1 MKRAD
6 IERAAAKTG
15 VALAPETVVDV
26 TGQDPIL
33 KTPLHLGEGASAVL
47 ALLGQESSRIWMARG
62 GRPQSLSL
70 DARHAAASL
79 HSYSLL
85 CVDGQR
91 AIDKRAPAKLNRFW
105 RCGDG
110 RHIYLHE
117 SFYGPPPLLR
127 ELGLSAAEASEEA
140 IAAAVLRRG
149 AFELE
154 DALASQGLCAAVAR
168 SPQEWSEHPQG
179 QALAAKKY
187 PLEVTKLEDSPPEPF
202 AAGDRPLSGIRVLDL
217 TRVLAGPVCARTL
230 AEHGADVLHI
240 ASPKLPT
247 IEAFEMDTGHGKR
260 QSYVDL
266 DDTPGRDTLR
276 NLIRGADVFSQGFRQ
291 GALERRGFGVEAV
304 AGLRPGIIYVSENA
318 YGHDGPWKTR
328 PGWEQ
333 LAQTVTGV
341 AALPGIERPALAP
354 AAICDYTTGYFAALG
369 TMIAL
374 RRRATEGG
382 SWLVAVSLAQT
393 AMWYL
398 SLGVDLNPAAA
409 CGEGDHSAFM
419 RERQT
424 PYGAITH
431 VTPPLRM
438 SETSPQWTLLSK
450 PLGSEPAVWL

>member
-15 VALAPETVVDV
+15 VGLDPETVVDV
-26 TGQDPIL
+26 AGQDPIL
-33 KTPLHLGEGASAVL
+33 KSSLHLGEGAATVL
-47 ALLGQESSRIWMARG
+47 ALLGQEANRIWTARG
-62 GRPQSLSL
+62 GRPQSLSV

-79 HSYSLL
+79 KSYTLL
-85 CVDGQR
+85 RVNGER
-91 AIDKRAPAKLNRFW
+91 AIDKRPVSRINRFW

-110 RHIYLHE
+110 RHIYLHQ
-117 SFYGPPPLLR
+117 SFYGPPPILEELR
-127 ELGLSAAEASEEA
+127 LPAEASDEA
-140 IAAAVLRRG
+140 IAAAVRERG

-154 DALASQGLCAAVAR
+154 DAIARKGLCAAVAR
-168 SPQEWSEHPQG
+168 TQDEWLAHPQG
-179 QALAAKKY
+179 KALAAKIF
-187 PLEVTKLEDSPPEPF
+187 PVEVTRIGDAPPQPF
-202 AAGDRPLSGIRVLDL
+202 PEGERPLAGIRVLDL

-230 AEHGADVLHI
+230 AEHGADVLHV

-247 IEAFEMDTGHGKR
+247 VETFEIDTGHGKR

-266 DDTPGRDTLR
+266 DEASACDNLRD
-276 NLIRGADVFSQGFRQ
+276 LIRGADVFSQGFRQ

-304 AGLRPGIIYVSENA
+304 AALRPGIVYVSENA
-318 YGHDGPWKTR
+318 YGHLGPWRTR

-341 AALPGIERPALAP
+341 AALPGLDRPALAP

-382 SWLVAVSLAQT
+382 SWLVTVSLSQT

-398 SLGVDLNPAAA
+398 SLGVDLDPEAAS
-409 CGEGDHSAFM
+409 GEESNGAFM
-419 RERQT
+419 SERQT
-424 PYGAITH
+424 AFGAVSH
-431 VTPPLRM
+431 LAPPLRM
-438 SETSPQWTLLSK
+438 SQTTPQWALPVS
-450 PLGSEPAVWL
+450 PLGSEPAAWL